1 MATGSELSYN
11 TNASATQMANTIM
24 GDGVTVVGA
33 SYSGDKASSGTYSRG
48 DSRSPEATPS
58 DTGVILSTGHV
69 VDFTQSSGDP
79 NRSSST
85 STDTRGIDNNA
96 QFNALAGT
104 NTYDAAMLDVDF
116 IPTGDTMTMTFTFA
130 SEEYPE
136 YVDSI
141 YNDMVGVWVN
151 GVPVEA
157 GFGNGDISVTN
168 INAGTAP
175 NLFIGNTND
184 AYNTEM
190 DGFTVTMT
198 LTFPVIPG
206 QVNSIRIGIADVADS
221 QYDSAVLIA
230 ADSLQT
236 TLIAADDAGSV
247 FADHATT
254 LDVLDNDINTAGGV
268 LKVTHINGVAVV
280 PGQTITLPSGDQVK
294 LNADMTLTFTADD
307 DAGEVAFTYTI
318 SNGLGKSDIGLITI
332 DTIPCFVAG
341 TMILTPQGEV
351 AVEALQPGDMVCT
364 KDNGPQPLRWIGR
377 RSVAAEGAFAPIR
390 ITAGTFGDHRT
401 LTVSPLHRILI
412 RDRRAELLFGEAEVL
427 VAARDLVDD
436 ARVRAMPGGSVEYVH
451 LLFDQHQVVFSEGLP
466 TESFLPGPQL
476 ERSFEAEIVAEI
488 CTLFPEL
495 DPATGG
501 GYSAAARRTL
511 RRFEARL
518 LQPLP
523 AAA

>member
-33 SYSGDKASSGTYSRG
+33 SYSGDRLSSGTYSRG
-48 DSRSPEATPS
+48 DSRSPEATPG
-58 DTGVILSTGHV
+58 DTGVILSTGRV
-69 VDFTQSSGDP
+69 TDFTQSSGDP
-79 NRSSST
+79 NRNSDT
-85 STDTRGIDNNA
+85 GTDTWGVNNNA

-104 NTYDAAMLDVDF
+104 NTYDAALLDVDF

-136 YVDSI
+136 YINSI

-151 GVPVEA
+151 GSPVEVA
-157 GFGNGDISVTN
+157 YGNGDVSVTN
-168 INAGTAP
+168 VNGQSNTNLYIN
-175 NLFIGNTND
+175 NTND

-190 DGFTVTMT
+190 DGFTVTMS
-198 LTFPVIPG
+198 LTFRVLPG
-206 QVNSIRIGIADVADS
+206 EVNSLRIGVADVSDT
-221 QYDSAVLIA
+221 QYDSSLLIA
-230 ADSLQT
+230 ADSVQT
-236 TLIAADDAGSV
+236 TMVAADDAASV
-247 FADHATT
+247 YADHATT
-254 LDVLDNDINTAGGV
+254 LNVLGNDINTAGGT
-268 LKVTHINGVAVV
+268 LKVTHINGVAVAS
-280 PGQTITLPSGDQVK
+280 GQTVTLPSGDLVK

-307 DAGEVAFTYTI
+307 DAEEVAFTYTI
-318 SNGLGKSDIGLITI
+318 SNGQGKSDVGIITI

-351 AVEALQPGDMVCT
+351 PVERLLPGDLVCT

-377 RSVAAEGAFAPIR
+377 RKVAATGAFAPIR
-390 ITAGTFGDHRT
+390 ITAGTFGEHRT

-466 TESFLPGPQL
+466 TESFLPGPQMD
-476 ERSFEAEIVAEI
+476 RSFEAEIVAEI

-501 GYSAAARRTL
+501 GYGAAARRTL
-511 RRFEARL
+511 RRYEARL
-518 LQPLP
+518 LQLS